1 MLPDP
6 DFSSSGISMSSD
18 SAEEVTPD
26 QLFQRAAA
34 LHRQGKIDL
43 AIVAYRKIL
52 QMAPRHA
59 GVWGNLGVALRTKGE
74 FQAAV
79 IAYKR
84 ALEIVPGDAGITGNL
99 GNALKDMD
107 RLGEA
112 LEAHRH
118 AAEAQPHDFNI
129 RYNYGIAL
137 REAAF
142 YERSLVEL
150 EAAIALKP
158 EEAHPQWDRAIALLH
173 LGRFREGWEAYE
185 TRWRTGDLPQ
195 RPDSV
200 PRWRGESFEGK
211 NLLIFAEQG
220 FGDSILTSRF
230 VPLVKARAG
239 EGQGAGK
246 VILECKAPL
255 QDLFS
260 GIEGIDRMIEPGE
273 ADGDYDL
280 EVPIMSLP
288 GIFEASDEN
297 LPPLTRLHIPDYA
310 KQKARALLRQDERF
324 KVGIVWSGSVT
335 FKGNLKRAV
344 GVERFL
350 PFAEVPGVDLYSLQK
365 GPRSQD
371 LETAG
376 GGGAV
381 VTAVG
386 EQLDSFAETAAVIE
400 SLDLVIMTDSS
411 VAHLA
416 GSLGRPIWNLLNKA
430 TYWLYRGDGE
440 TTPWYPSMKLYR
452 QEEAGA
458 WEPVFDRVRQDLAQ
472 AAAAKRAGKWPTKL

>member
-1 MLPDP
+1 MA
-6 DFSSSGISMSSD
+6 SD
-18 SAEEVTPD
+18 SAQEVTPD

-52 QMAPRHA
+52 QMAPGHA
-59 GVWGNLGVALRTKGE
+59 GVWGNLGVALRTKGD
-74 FQAAV
+74 FAAAV

-84 ALEIVPGDAGITGNL
+84 ALEIAPGDPGITGNL

-107 RLGEA
+107 RLDEA
-112 LEAHRH
+112 LEAHQT
-118 AAEAQPHDFNI
+118 AAAAQPDDFNI

-137 REAAF
+137 REAAL
-142 YERSLVEL
+142 YERSIVEL
-150 EAAIALKP
+150 EAAIALDP
-158 EEAHPQWDRAIALLH
+158 EAAHPQWDRAIALLH

-185 TRWRTGDLPQ
+185 TRWKTGDLPQ
-195 RPDSV
+195 RPVEV
-200 PRWRGESFEGK
+200 PRWKGESFEGK
-211 NLLIFAEQG
+211 KLLIFAEQG

-230 VPLVKARAG
+230 IPLVKARAG
-239 EGQGAGK
+239 HGPDAGQ
-246 VILECKAPL
+246 VILECKTPL

-260 GIEGIDRMIEPGE
+260 EIDGIDRMVEPGE
-273 ADGDYDL
+273 AAGDYDL

-288 GIFEASDEN
+288 GIFGVTDEN
-297 LPPLTRLHIPDYA
+297 LPALAGLHIPDYA
-310 KQKARALLRQDERF
+310 RQKAKILLRNDARF

-335 FKGNLKRAV
+335 FKGNRKRAV

-365 GPRSQD
+365 GPRSED

-376 GGGAV
+376 ASGV
-381 VTAVG
+381 ITAIG

-400 SLDLVIMTDSS
+400 ALDLVIMTDSS

-452 QEEAGA
+452 QRTAGD
-458 WEPVFDRVRQDLAQ
+458 WDPEFNRVRADLE
-472 AAAAKRAGKWPTKL
+472 AAVVDKRAGNWPPGS